1 MNVVGRRIIAPVFG
15 LLLIGNI
22 ARAENAPLMTGKGHW
37 GVDLTGELSSRDM
50 KVDGQTDRERVTRQA
65 VQLTYGMMD
74 QLDLYALVGMGNIT
88 FEDENLDSHTR
99 PYLGFGFRST
109 FPLQG
114 GNFAGVSAQYQFGK
128 VSKFD
133 QGNTSVSMEDKW
145 TETQAR
151 FFLGT
156 KDLIRDPEP
165 DLRFYGGLRVSTRN
179 DNLSP
184 QNLSSRNAKQ
194 KSPLGAMI
202 GLDFSDRKVFR
213 INAEVGTG
221 DYTNLLV
228 SLGLLF

>member
-184 QNLSSRNAKQ
+184 QNLSSSNAKQ

>member
-184 QNLSSRNAKQ
+184 QNLSSSNAKQ
-194 KSPLGAMI
+194 KSPLGVMI

>member
-184 QNLSSRNAKQ
+184 QNLSSSNAKQ
-194 KSPLGAMI
+194 KNPLGAMI